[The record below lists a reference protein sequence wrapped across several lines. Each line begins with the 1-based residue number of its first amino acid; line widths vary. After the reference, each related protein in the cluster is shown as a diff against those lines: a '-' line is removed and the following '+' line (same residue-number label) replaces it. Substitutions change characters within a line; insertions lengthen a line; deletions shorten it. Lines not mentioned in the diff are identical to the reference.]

1 MYQLISHDTTYKGYT
16 SLYSNSMS
24 TKLEQIDKNELLDNL
39 FSDLISQKQ
48 LKQYSIFSLLIVDFS
63 SVRPFFEFKME
74 TSFLKKTDDEK
85 TASAYISDEEVLM
98 EMIEN
103 DFIVEMPPKKR
114 YSIKLEV
121 KDIRKGEPKTDVEDE
136 SRI

>member
-1 MYQLISHDTTYKGYT
+1 MYQLISYETTYKGYK

-24 TKLEQIDKNELLDNL
+24 TKLEQIYKNELW
-39 FSDLISQKQ
+39 DLINQKQ
-48 LKQYSIFSLLIVDFS
+48 FKPYNIFSLFIVDFS

-74 TSFLKKTDDEK
+74 TYFLKKPYDEK
-85 TASAYISDEEVLM
+85 TISGYISDEELFI

-103 DFIVEMPPKKR
+103 DFIVEMKPKKR

-121 KDIRKGEPKTDVEDE
+121 KDIRKGEPKTDIEDE